1 VKQRTAVI
9 LAASLGA
16 LLALVRAGGL
26 DPAWLIIGMAVGGH
40 VGLGVYAIG
49 SGKVTFVGR
58 FGPPWTYTGAS
69 ARIVGAI
76 MVLAGVGFM
85 LLYAS
90 AH

>member
-1 VKQRTAVI
+1 VI

-26 DPAWLIIGMAVGGH
+26 DFDWLIIGMAVGAN

-49 SGKVTFVGR
+49 SGKVTFLGR
-58 FGPPWTYTGAS
+58 FGPPSTYTGAS
-69 ARIVGAI
+69 ARFLGAV
-76 MVLAGVGFM
+76 MVLAGVGFV